1 MAQLFLFDD
10 DRQLNVTT
18 NSPSIT
24 RWRLAG
30 NSVACCRL
38 PADGQQQ
45 QQLAGWWCWS
55 TTNVTFW
62 PLVIGKSWKEER
74 KQIKN
79 KTSQRAYLSLI
90 LDGPFNGWITADQCT
105 RLFGALNTVNTHT
118 HTPNVLFSFQKM
130 REKKPLCSLNSH
142 THAQSQTLNTHTHTE
157 HTRQRKVS
165 FQLFVWRIKRKYR
178 NAGSLDRHSQCG

>member
-1 MAQLFLFDD
+1 
-10 DRQLNVTT
+10 
-18 NSPSIT
+18 
-24 RWRLAG
+24 
-30 NSVACCRL
+30 L
-38 PADGQQQ
+38 PADGQQQQ

-105 RLFGALNTVNTHT
+105 RLFGALNTVNTHQT
-118 HTPNVLFSFQKM
+118 SFFLSKRWERKNHSVLS
-130 REKKPLCSLNSH
+130 
-142 THAQSQTLNTHTHTE
+142 THTHTHRVKHWT
-157 HTRQRKVS
+157 HTHTHWTHVREKFLFSLYLFEGSKENIEMPGHLIVIHSVANQLAVYHFV
-165 FQLFVWRIKRKYR
+165 FQQYY
-178 NAGSLDRHSQCG
+178 

>member
-1 MAQLFLFDD
+1 MAKLFLFDD

-30 NSVACCRL
+30 NSVACWPVVCCRL

-45 QQLAGWWCWS
+45 QQQQLAGWWCWL

-62 PLVIGKSWKEER
+62 PLVIGKSWKEEKER
-74 KQIKN
+74 KQIKIKQAN
-79 KTSQRAYLSLI
+79 GLI
-90 LDGPFNGWITADQCT
+90 FVLLDGLTRRPFQRMNNCRPMHKTFW
-105 RLFGALNTVNTHT
+105 ALNTVNT

-142 THAQSQTLNTHTHTE
+142 TRTESNTGHTAHKHTSEKSFFSVICLN
-157 HTRQRKVS
+157 QKK
-165 FQLFVWRIKRKYR
+165 I
-178 NAGSLDRHSQCG
+178 

>member
-38 PADGQQQ
+38 PADGQQQQ

-105 RLFGALNTVNTHT
+105 RLFGALNTVNTHQT
-118 HTPNVLFSFQKM
+118 FLFFF
-130 REKKPLCSLNSH
+130 L
-142 THAQSQTLNTHTHTE
+142 THAQSQTLNTHTHTLN
-157 HTRQRKVS
+157 TRQRKVS
-165 FQLFVWRIKRKYR
+165 FQFIFVWRIKRKYR